1 MARFL
6 PLAPALFVLLW
17 ATGFVGARYAMPH
30 AEPFTFLSMRY
41 ALALLVL
48 ALLAIGPFRR
58 ARPRGRALAHAAF
71 AGSLIHGVYL
81 GGVFYAV
88 RHGLP
93 AGIVALA
100 AGLQPLVTA
109 VLAGPMLGERMSYRH
124 GLGLAVGFLGVALVV
139 SPKLGTG
146 SAVNAGTLLPAG
158 VAVLAIAAGTVWQKR
173 FVRGLDLRIGTAAQ
187 YVGALVPTLAVAFLT
202 ETMRVDWTG
211 ELVFA
216 LLWLTLVLSIG
227 AVFLLLLMI
236 ERGAVSRVASL
247 MYLVPGVTAVMAYL
261 LFGEALNGVQILGM
275 ALAAGGTAAATATVG
290 ARSPAAAR
298 PLA

>member
-1 MARFL
+1 
-6 PLAPALFVLLW
+6 
-17 ATGFVGARYAMPH
+17 
-30 AEPFTFLSMRY
+30 
-41 ALALLVL
+41 
-48 ALLAIGPFRR
+48 
-58 ARPRGRALAHAAF
+58 
-71 AGSLIHGVYL
+71 
-81 GGVFYAV
+81 VFYAV

-109 VLAGPMLGERMSYRH
+109 ILAGSMLGERVSPRH
-124 GLGLAVGFLGVALVV
+124 WLSLAVGFLGVALVV
-139 SPKLGTG
+139 SPKIGAG
-146 SAVNAGTLLPAG
+146 SAVNAATLWPAA
-158 VAVLAIAAGTVWQKR
+158 VAVLAIAAGTIWQKR
-173 FVRGLDLRIGTAAQ
+173 FVRGIDLRVGTAAQ
-187 YVGALVPTLAVAFLT
+187 YVGALVPTLCVAFLT

-227 AVFLLLLMI
+227 AVFLLLVMI

-261 LFGEALNGVQILGM
+261 LFGEALNAVQILGM
-275 ALAAGGTAAATATVG
+275 ALAAGGTAAATVSLRPRA
-290 ARSPAAAR
+290 PAAAR